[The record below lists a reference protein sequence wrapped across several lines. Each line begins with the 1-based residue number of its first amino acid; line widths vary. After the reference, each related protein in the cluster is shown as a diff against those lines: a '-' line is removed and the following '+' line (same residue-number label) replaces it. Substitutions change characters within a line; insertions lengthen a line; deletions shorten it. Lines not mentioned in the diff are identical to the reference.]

1 MNKIRV
7 FFKTTGLA
15 VFAFIFSIVIF
26 MMLFF
31 SKIFRRKKAD

>member
-15 VFAFIFSIVIF
+15 IFAFLFSIVIF
-26 MMLFF
+26 IMLIF
-31 SKIFRRKKAD
+31 SKIFNRKKSK